1 MEASSVMQVV
11 FLAVVFILIVGLCIE
26 GLSHSNK
33 LDKHELEM
41 KSIKDKLSDV
51 ENTLSYAT
59 RTLDNYEK
67 IIDDIEE
74 REDTLDNMVK
84 KGFETK
90 TFYFFRDIKPETLS
104 LGMVENHKITILK
117 KDDYGSNVKIGFLS
131 LKYDGYF
138 IGLRHVKQIGFTPN
152 SMIDEPD
159 YKKYSDE
166 IANWFNRDNIIKRLT
181 ED

>member
-1 MEASSVMQVV
+1 MESASVTVPLFI

-26 GLSHSNK
+26 GLFHGNK

-41 KSIKDKLSDV
+41 KSIKDKLSDI

-84 KGFETK
+84 KVLRLK
-90 TFYFFRDIKPETLS
+90 HSTF
-104 LGMVENHKITILK
+104 LGI
-117 KDDYGSNVKIGFLS
+117 
-131 LKYDGYF
+131 
-138 IGLRHVKQIGFTPN
+138 
-152 SMIDEPD
+152 
-159 YKKYSDE
+159 
-166 IANWFNRDNIIKRLT
+166 
-181 ED
+181 